1 MKIVRVWD
9 LPTRMFH
16 WCVVVC
22 FVGLFTTALT
32 GGFAMEWH
40 FRFGYAMAS
49 LLVFRFVWGFLG
61 GHWSRFSSF
70 LYSPRSIR
78 DYLAGRAPAV
88 HLVGHNPLGAA
99 SVFLMLIL
107 LAVQVSTGLFSEDKG
122 DAFGPLSMM
131 VSHSTVLQVSSYHK
145 NIGKFLLLVTISVHI
160 SAIAFYFFRRG
171 QNLVRPMVSGDKALA
186 EAVIGS
192 QDNAR
197 SRLKALFVFGFS
209 VLLVMAIVQ
218 LGN

>member
-1 MKIVRVWD
+1 
-9 LPTRMFH
+9 MFH

-22 FVGLFTTALT
+22 FVGLFTTAFT

-61 GHWSRFSSF
+61 GQWS
-70 LYSPRSIR
+70 RSIR

-122 DAFGPLSMM
+122 DAFGPLSML
-131 VSHSTVLQVSSYHK
+131 VSHSTVLLVSNYHK
-145 NIGKFLLLVTISVHI
+145 NIGKLLLLVTIAVHV
-160 SAIAFYFFRRG
+160 SAIAFYFFRHG

-186 EAVIGS
+186 EALIGS

-197 SRLKALFVFGFS
+197 SRLKALLVFGFS